1 MLLCRAFCHGLDFA
15 AMGDQTGHMA
25 ATSTSVVQLKSRLSE
40 YLRRVKAGGEL
51 VITERGVPV
60 AKLVPLDA
68 TERRTTR
75 RLRLSKSGVV
85 RAGRGKLPKVL
96 QTPPQ
101 GSAAGVLDALLAE
114 RGDPASDR

>member
-1 MLLCRAFCHGLDFA
+1 MP
-15 AMGDQTGHMA
+15 T
-25 ATSTSVVQLKSRLSE
+25 TTTNVVQLKSRLSE

-75 RLRLSKSGVV
+75 RLRLSKTGIV
-85 RAGRGKLPKVL
+85 RAGRGKLPRIL
-96 QTPPQ
+96 QTAPSGAPV
-101 GSAAGVLDALLAE
+101 GSDVLNALLAE
-114 RGDPASDR
+114 RGDASSDR

>member
-1 MLLCRAFCHGLDFA
+1 M
-15 AMGDQTGHMA
+15 
-25 ATSTSVVQLKSRLSE
+25 QLKSRLSE
-40 YLRRVKAGGEL
+40 YLRRVKAGAEL

-75 RLRLSKSGVV
+75 RLRLSKTGIV

-96 QTPPQ
+96 QTPPS
-101 GSAAGVLDALLAE
+101 GADVGGDVLSALLAE
-114 RGDPASDR
+114 RGDNSSDR

>member
-1 MLLCRAFCHGLDFA
+1 MP
-15 AMGDQTGHMA
+15 T
-25 ATSTSVVQLKSRLSE
+25 TSTSVVQLKSRLSE

-75 RLRLSKSGVV
+75 RLRLSKTGIV
-85 RAGRGKLPKVL
+85 RAGRGKLPL
-96 QTPPQ
+96 ILRAPPA
-101 GSAAGVLDALLAE
+101 GSAAGVLDALIAE
-114 RGDPASDR
+114 RGDRTSDR